1 MKIMETENP
10 LNTAKREEQERLS
23 SLNKHAPPQLR
34 ESVVG
39 ELVDQREKK
48 LVSDTMKALSYED
61 LHMKHAKGRD
71 FTGPFIMYNAV
82 RDLLAHVSY
91 YTLGPLALLVL
102 VPWLGTEVCR
112 TKSFLPY
119 THSKGPYISS
129 LAMSLTGPMLIL
141 YVICLY
147 SYKMPMKFVGFF
159 DFFIPLFEIIS
170 ILGVVYIKHG
180 LMDEQN
186 YLKRNYSKRS
196 EKIRRMS
203 SVPTNTSF
211 KEREQGAPLSIYV
224 GMVGARQIRQT
235 ALEREYAWTSKRI
248 LHFDQDYLQVPLGF
262 YDRQGAINK
271 QIVHNTA
278 NLKMDFDVNNC
289 QSKVL
294 FTKVKARHL
303 GEAII
308 SSCITCNCNQKE
320 MVCKACKKHLPTL
333 RLLIRHVD
341 SWSVMYIIAR
351 CVMILFQAKFDLKSV
366 LPVEW
371 VILVVTMFIS
381 FRGTRPVVVQCGLS
395 YCDFRRRRFFENRLA
410 MLIHQMHVR
419 SHKCIEAWERLRL
432 SFSTMGSTY
441 YLLLQWYNAYLL
453 FYFALYFM
461 AFSLLLILD
470 VNRSVPIYMK
480 IVIVSFG
487 FYMQGVVLYGIHTG
501 SVANR
506 MGTHH
511 TQEWL
516 HVKSNLISKLHEV
529 KVQMRNVNMKKN
541 IVDDSRSES
550 HPAEETTKNEGN
562 LQEHCENL
570 NSAILA
576 IDNLAKKL
584 DSELMYGGIRL
595 MSVRLTKRFFKIIV
609 VLYAYQIYYFL
620 YGIITIEYYA
630 DDMSDMV
637 RQLS

>member
-1 MKIMETENP
+1 MKTENP
-10 LNTAKREEQERLS
+10 LNTVEKEVPERLS
-23 SLNKHAPPQLR
+23 SFNKHAPPQLR
-34 ESVVG
+34 ESLVG

-48 LVSDTMKALSYED
+48 LVSDTMKALRYED
-61 LHMKHAKGRD
+61 LHMKHATGRD
-71 FTGPFIMYNAV
+71 FTGPFIVYNAL
-82 RDLLAHVSY
+82 RDLLAHVLY

-112 TKSFLPY
+112 SKFFLP
-119 THSKGPYISS
+119 HPQRKSPYIGS

-147 SYKMPMKFVGFF
+147 LYKMPIKFVGFL
-159 DFFIPLFEIIS
+159 DFFIPVFEIIS
-170 ILGVVYIKHG
+170 VLGVVYIKHG
-180 LMDEQN
+180 LMDEHN

-203 SVPTNTSF
+203 SVPTDTSF
-211 KEREQGAPLSIYV
+211 KVHEQGAALSIYV
-224 GMVGARQIRQT
+224 GMVGGRQIRRT

-262 YDRQGAINK
+262 CDRQGAINK
-271 QIVHNTA
+271 QIVHNIS
-278 NLKMDFDVNNC
+278 NLKMAFDISNYEN
-289 QSKVL
+289 KVL

-308 SSCITCNCNQKE
+308 SSCITCNCNQSE
-320 MVCKACKKHLPTL
+320 MVCKACKKNVPTL
-333 RLLIRHVD
+333 RLLVTHVD
-341 SWSVMYIIAR
+341 CWSVMYMIAR
-351 CVMILFQAKFDLKSV
+351 TVMILFQSNFDLKLV

-371 VILVVTMFIS
+371 AILVVTMFIS
-381 FRGTRPVVVQCGLS
+381 FRGARPVVVQCGLS

-453 FYFALYFM
+453 FYFALFFM

-480 IVIVSFG
+480 IVIASFG
-487 FYMQGVVLYGIHTG
+487 FYMQAVVLYGIHTG
-501 SVANR
+501 SIANR

-516 HVKSNLISKLHEV
+516 HIKSNLISKLHEV
-529 KVQMRNVNMKKN
+529 KVRMRNVNRKKS

-550 HPAEETTKNEGN
+550 HPAEEAITDEGN

-584 DSELMYGGIRL
+584 NSELMYGGIRL

-630 DDMSDMV
+630 DDMSDVV